1 MINVEVSRTL
11 ATVILWTCIAFWCV
25 ASPISILAQS
35 PKERREIQLLS
46 AETEFRL
53 GESKET
59 RMSLLH
65 ALEEVALV
73 SCAAQRT
80 AQQAVHPK
88 PLSPECQNYIAR
100 IEALYPLSP
109 IIVCLQKGI
118 LSSDCSTAYS
128 STEIIPEKLVGTGDL
143 FHFPGRGTPQAL
155 ERIQAKAR
163 FKEDPSAPNRVK
175 LNEVYSPLLWAACFH
190 STLEIIPTEQYE
202 QRFPSKKKGPSESE
216 DLIDLLNQLG
226 GPREHPSEDKKELDP
241 TKRFVRLRIISTDCD
256 ELAEELAAADPSSS
270 LALCARHGFYTP
282 PCFAARSKERKSTT
296 KATGASKKLLD
307 TF

>member
-1 MINVEVSRTL
+1 
-11 ATVILWTCIAFWCV
+11 
-25 ASPISILAQS
+25 
-35 PKERREIQLLS
+35 
-46 AETEFRL
+46 
-53 GESKET
+53 
-59 RMSLLH
+59 MSLLH

-80 AQQAVHPK
+80 AEQAVHPK
-88 PLSPECQNYIAR
+88 PLSPDCQNYMAR

-118 LSSDCSTAYS
+118 LSSDCSAAYN

-155 ERIQAKAR
+155 ERTQAKAL
-163 FKEDPSAPNRVK
+163 FKADPSESSRAK
-175 LNEVYSPLLWAACFH
+175 LNEVYSPLLWAACFN
-190 STLEIIPTEQYE
+190 STLEIIPNEQYE
-202 QRFPSKKKGPSESE
+202 QRFPSKKKSASKTE
-216 DLIDLLNQLG
+216 DLNDLLSQLG
-226 GPREHPSEDKKELDP
+226 GSVEHSSEKKEEQDP

-256 ELAEELAAADPSSS
+256 ELAEELMAVDQNSS

-282 PCFAARSKERKSTT
+282 PCFSARNKEPKNAPKST
-296 KATGASKKLLD
+296 GPSKKLLD